1 MHTPAQPCSP
11 AACNTY
17 THEILTWLPSHT
29 LVLCDLRFGAQ
40 LLFDFHPT
48 PMFCVGVGFVVI
60 SVWFYARPE
69 EIAHGAMQAASRLSV
84 ERYL

>member
-48 PMFCVGVGFVVI
+48 PMFCVGVHWELTTLVTKVVTT
-60 SVWFYARPE
+60 
-69 EIAHGAMQAASRLSV
+69 
-84 ERYL
+84 YLVVTTFKGL